1 MAAEAEAAELAQML
15 AGDQDAALQRTLEAH
30 SGGEVNLEV
39 GRPISY

>member
-15 AGDQDAALQRTLEAH
+15 AGDQSLQRTLQAH